1 MTELRACCLRFL
13 GEAPR
18 FFRKR
23 LEAQLALFER
33 VAGVPGGIVEL
44 GVGSGVSL
52 RGWAHLVVEH
62 GPGRTIWGYDTFAG
76 FPRFLPEDGPEV
88 PALGKRVG
96 GETECRDR
104 PATRREV
111 AASLAAFAE
120 HVNIRLVEGDITS
133 VLPMDWMHARSPL
146 ALVFCDA
153 DTYAPTKAA
162 LDILWPHLAPGG
174 LIVFD
179 EYGQEPWPG
188 ETRAV
193 DEWLAANPGQ
203 PLERLSMESGPEAL
217 VVKRRGK

>member
-1 MTELRACCLRFL
+1 MTELHMCCRRFL

-33 VAGVPGGIVEL
+33 VAGVPGDIVEL
-44 GVGSGVSL
+44 GVGSGVAL
-52 RGWAHLVVEH
+52 RGWLHLVAEH
-62 GPGRTIWGYDTFAG
+62 GQGRTIWGYDTFAG
-76 FPRFLPEDGPEV
+76 FPRLLPEDGPEA

-104 PATRREV
+104 PVTCQEV
-111 AASLAAFAE
+111 EASLPAHAGVRVE
-120 HVNIRLVEGDITS
+120 LVAGDIVET
-133 VLPMDWMHARSPL
+133 LRAPRRPL

-162 LDILWPHLAPGG
+162 LDLLWPHLAPGG

-193 DEWLAANPGQ
+193 DEWLVANPGQ
-203 PLERLSMESGPEAL
+203 SLERLSMESGPEAF
-217 VVKRRGK
+217 VVKRREK